1 MGLIIYHSPF
11 ANGFHLYGECHR
23 HHLYGIL
30 GNPMNP
36 IQGDDDTTVVVGVW
50 SAKKMGFTRK
60 NCHLQAL
67 ILEREREREIE
78 KTDAG

>member
-1 MGLIIYHSPF
+1 
-11 ANGFHLYGECHR
+11 
-23 HHLYGIL
+23 
-30 GNPMNP
+30 MNP

-50 SAKKMGFTRK
+50 SAKKMGFTSK